1 MNEKEIWERQVRV
14 DFAKENPE
22 RMQARENGAQE
33 AKVVKLNPD
42 QDEELDMAA

>member
-22 RMQARENGAQE
+22 RMQAREE
-33 AKVVKLNPD
+33 AKVEKMDPD
-42 QDEELDMAA
+42 QGEDLDMAA